1 MIDSLYYGEGS
12 CPCCSGTLHNE
23 SAVRFDPQVLERY
36 LHKVYEGFDVS
47 HEVEVEAWREVLRI
61 INEGSVEGLI
71 ESRHE
76 HHEEAFLRNL
86 RHSNEVFAAF
96 KCHSMGSLM
105 QQRLRDGEGKLR
117 SFEEWKRSVAS
128 ITSHHTVSWLRTEY
142 DTAILRAHQAAD
154 WQEFMRN
161 RDVLPNLR
169 WMPTTSPSPEAVHE
183 SFWTSGLTLPV
194 DDPFW
199 TTNHPANRWNCKCSL
214 EATDAPSKAWS
225 EPHDPPKAQP
235 GLEENPRHG
244 RTFSDK
250 HPYFPKDCSACPFYK
265 PKGVKGQLERVLVGR
280 VKDCHSCP
288 YIDLELAKAK
298 YPERYQEYLRL
309 KADKEYREVDFDPE
323 TGGLK
328 ATHVGHKGS
337 EPHKETYFGG
347 MTSGELEGACCDQ
360 LFRLGYKVIRL
371 DEQAKDKSGNVLA
384 ALDISLNGRVM
395 DIRSI
400 TANSSNYV
408 NALTDK
414 HKQLKRY
421 NKRTD
426 IASPSDSLCLYFYDA
441 DMYSE
446 QKIIDSINS
455 YKSILSARG
464 SKAQIKRLFIVVRGR
479 DEVKGV
485 DI

>member
-1 MIDSLYYGEGS
+1 M
-12 CPCCSGTLHNE
+12 
-23 SAVRFDPQVLERY
+23 LERY

-76 HHEEAFLRNL
+76 HHEEVFLRKL

-96 KCHSMGSLM
+96 KCHAMGTKM
-105 QQRLRDGEGKLR
+105 QERLRDGEGKLR
-117 SFEEWKRSVAS
+117 SFEEWTRSVAS

-154 WQEFMRN
+154 WQEFERN

-183 SFWTSGLTLPV
+183 SFWASGLTLPV

-199 TTNHPANRWNCKCSL
+199 VTNHPANRWNCKCSL

-250 HPYFPKDCSACPFYK
+250 HPYFPKDCSSCPFYK
-265 PKGVKGQLERVLVGR
+265 PKGVKGHVQRVLVGR

-288 YIDLELAKAK
+288 YVDKAITVAQLKEK
-298 YPERYQEYLRL
+298 YPLDKWEHSYISESSGYVVTERERIAEGRRNSRERGIFAKEMAMSKFAADNGHHIIYLRGT
-309 KADKEYREVDFDPE
+309 DRTP
-323 TGGLK
+323 G
-328 ATHVGHKGS
+328 
-337 EPHKETYFGG
+337 ETYDIFFDGIPAELKSF
-347 MTSGELEGACCDQ
+347 SGTGAMI
-360 LFRLGYKVIRL
+360 K
-371 DEQAKDKSGNVLA
+371 
-384 ALDISLNGRVM
+384 
-395 DIRSI
+395 
-400 TANSSNYV
+400 
-408 NALTDK
+408 
-414 HKQLKRY
+414 
-421 NKRTD
+421 
-426 IASPSDSLCLYFYDA
+426 
-441 DMYSE
+441 
-446 QKIIDSINS
+446 
-455 YKSILSARG
+455 
-464 SKAQIKRLFIVVRGR
+464 QIKHALEEQGAKMVIVRLESEKPELMEMLLEARRKVEARILYYVEGR
-479 DEVKGV
+479 DKVLRELK
-485 DI
+485 

>member
-1 MIDSLYYGEGS
+1 M
-12 CPCCSGTLHNE
+12 
-23 SAVRFDPQVLERY
+23 LERY

-76 HHEEAFLRNL
+76 HHEEAFLRKL

-96 KCHSMGSLM
+96 KCHSMGSKM
-105 QQRLRDGEGKLR
+105 QERLHDGEGKLR
-117 SFEEWKRSVAS
+117 SFDEWVRSVAS

-154 WQEFMRN
+154 WQEFVRN

-199 TTNHPANRWNCKCSL
+199 ATNHPANRWNCKCSL

-265 PKGVKGQLERVLVGR
+265 PKGVKGRLQRVLVGR

-288 YIDLELAKAK
+288 YVDKAIMIAQLEEK
-298 YPERYQEYLRL
+298 YPLDKWEHSYISESSGYVITERARIAEGRRNSRERGIFAKEMAMSKFAADNGHHIIYLRGT
-309 KADKEYREVDFDPE
+309 DRP
-323 TGGLK
+323 
-328 ATHVGHKGS
+328 
-337 EPHKETYFGG
+337 PKETYDIYFDGIPADLKSF
-347 MTSGELEGACCDQ
+347 SGTGAMI
-360 LFRLGYKVIRL
+360 K
-371 DEQAKDKSGNVLA
+371 
-384 ALDISLNGRVM
+384 
-395 DIRSI
+395 
-400 TANSSNYV
+400 
-408 NALTDK
+408 
-414 HKQLKRY
+414 
-421 NKRTD
+421 
-426 IASPSDSLCLYFYDA
+426 
-441 DMYSE
+441 
-446 QKIIDSINS
+446 
-455 YKSILSARG
+455 
-464 SKAQIKRLFIVVRGR
+464 QIKHALEEQGAKMVIVRLESEKPELMEMLLEARRKIEARILYYVEGR
-479 DEVKGV
+479 DKVLRELK
-485 DI
+485 